1 MPVHNKLV
9 RDKIPEIIE
18 KAGKTFETKIL
29 DNDTYIKELEAKLLE
44 EFNEYLTADTK
55 EDSLEELADM
65 MELIKAFAEVN
76 EGSLAEVE
84 KIRQDKASKRGG
96 FNERIYL
103 VEVHD
108 DNN

>member
-29 DNDTYIKELEAKLLE
+29 DNDTYIKELETKLLE
-44 EFNEYLTADTK
+44 EFNEYLAADTK

-76 EGSLAEVE
+76 EGPLAEVE
-84 KIRQDKASKRGG
+84 KIWKGYTKLDSFVKVS
-96 FNERIYL
+96 
-103 VEVHD
+103 
-108 DNN
+108 